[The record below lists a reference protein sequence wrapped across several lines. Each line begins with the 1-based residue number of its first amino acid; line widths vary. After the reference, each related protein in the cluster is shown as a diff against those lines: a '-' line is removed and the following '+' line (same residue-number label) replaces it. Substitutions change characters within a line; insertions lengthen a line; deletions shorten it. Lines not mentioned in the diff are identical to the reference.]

1 MDGVRC
7 QHFQIVSLLSHQ
19 NFIACS
25 WNVGTMRSRLNEVV
39 EVMPRRKV
47 DISGFQEVT
56 WRGASASLV
65 KGKYSKFKL
74 FWVGNDKS
82 MGGVGIY

>member
-1 MDGVRC
+1 
-7 QHFQIVSLLSHQ
+7 
-19 NFIACS
+19 
-25 WNVGTMRSRLNEVV
+25 MRSRSNEVV
-39 EVMPRRKV
+39 EVMPRCKV
-47 DISGFQEVT
+47 DICGFQEVT

-74 FWVGNDKS
+74 LWVGNDKS